1 MYYGIALKE
10 KEFLSGLTRNDIVEL
25 FDMLDNVEAFP
36 IELEAKQH
44 ESSAMGF
51 IAPEVAELLDYDYET
66 SGLHDFIATI
76 LDQMD
81 NETRDC
87 TYEFC
92 GIKIWLSR

>member
-10 KEFLSGLTRNDIVEL
+10 KEFLSGLTRNDIVDL

-51 IAPEVAELLDYDYET
+51 ITPEVAKLLDYDYET

-81 NETRDC
+81 SETRDC